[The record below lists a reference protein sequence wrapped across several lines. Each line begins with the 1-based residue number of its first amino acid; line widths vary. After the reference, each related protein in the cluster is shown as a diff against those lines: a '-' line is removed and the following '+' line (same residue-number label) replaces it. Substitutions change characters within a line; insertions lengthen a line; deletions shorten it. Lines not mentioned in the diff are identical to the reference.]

1 MPGIVAP
8 RKRPRR
14 RLGAVGGRQDR
25 AQAALMVSLVIPKL
39 DRQAHQMTLRWD
51 NAAFAA
57 LDTSPSLRL
66 IRAARAMGFN

>member
-1 MPGIVAP
+1 
-8 RKRPRR
+8 
-14 RLGAVGGRQDR
+14 
-25 AQAALMVSLVIPKL
+25 MVSLVIPKL